1 MSIAQWKPLLMQAA
15 RGAVPIEFLLHWV
28 AAESGGEPCATGVC
42 LDASGAQVACSSPAA
57 TFNREAGLFQLW
69 FKSPVTTV
77 HGTTSSALRAA
88 CAGTSGRQRRAL
100 SPNEQA
106 AQVQAGV
113 AMVLAAARVAAA
125 QLTAVGAQWPQDTA
139 DFWSFVKLQ
148 HALPLVAAEVLP
160 LVARALG
167 RPPANWNEFQ
177 TQAEA
182 VPVGQLSP
190 ILAGYRQRPSL
201 RKPPLASRYHDTLAN
216 ARAAGD
222 AIAKRLPDHPREPA
236 HTPPTQ
242 APPGAG
248 PVPAVLTL
256 LALGAAAYATW
267 RFVQRAPS
275 ATDWRGVPPRDQ
287 RLNPARRGTGGA
299 GRRSPRR

>member
-1 MSIAQWKPLLMQAA
+1 MSIAQWKPLLLQAA

-28 AAESGGEPCATGVC
+28 TAESGGEPCATGVC
-42 LDASGAQVACSSPAA
+42 LDAAGTAVSCLSPAA

-69 FKSPVTTV
+69 FKSPVATAY
-77 HGTTSSALRAA
+77 GTTSSALRAA
-88 CAGTSGRQRRAL
+88 CAGTSSRQRRDL

-106 AQVQAGV
+106 AQVQSGV

-125 QLTAVGAQWPQDTA
+125 QLTAVGAPWPQDTA

-160 LVARALG
+160 LVARSLG
-167 RPPANWNEFQ
+167 RPPANWNEFR
-177 TQAEA
+177 THAEA
-182 VPVGQLSP
+182 VPVDQLSP
-190 ILAGYRQRPSL
+190 ILAGYRRRPSH
-201 RKPPLASRYHDTLAN
+201 RNPPLASRYHDTLAN
-216 ARAAGD
+216 ASAAGD

-256 LALGAAAYATW
+256 LALGTAAYVTW
-267 RFVQRAPS
+267 RFAQRAPS
-275 ATDWRGVPPRDQ
+275 ATDWRGVPPHGR
-287 RLNPARRGTGGA
+287 RLNPAWRGTGGA
-299 GRRSPRR
+299 GRRNPLR